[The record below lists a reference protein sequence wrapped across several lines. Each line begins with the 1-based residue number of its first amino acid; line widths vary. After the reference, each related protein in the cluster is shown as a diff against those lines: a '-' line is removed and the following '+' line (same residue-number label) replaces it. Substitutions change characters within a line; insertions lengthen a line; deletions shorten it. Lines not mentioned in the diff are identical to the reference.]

1 MKSNSHLDSF
11 TGIYDMNGKPICNG
25 DTIRVHDNDAF
36 KKEPIVGTVIW
47 KNGNY
52 QFKGNH
58 WCEYNIYAWRKSV
71 EVLESGRESVYTGS
85 TIDELLEKWESKNL
99 NFTITDRVLLR
110 KAFKDGFVEGVTTKE
125 KSSLTIDDIYK
136 ADIKGRMNAFQYVI
150 DFYEILNFN
159 EIVKQRNLMAENLK
173 RYEEKHNA

>member
-1 MKSNSHLDSF
+1 MKSNSHLDKF

-25 DTIRVHDNDAF
+25 DKIRVHDNDAMKF
-36 KKEPIVGTVIW
+36 KKGPIVGTVIW

-71 EVLESGRESVYTGS
+71 EVLESGRESVYENS
-85 TIDELLEKWESKNL
+85 TIDEWESKNL
-99 NFTITDRVLLR
+99 NFTITDRVLIR
-110 KAFKDGFVEGVTTKE
+110 KAFKDGFVEGVSTKE

-136 ADIKGRMNAFQYVI
+136 ADIRGRMNAFQYVI
-150 DFYEILNFN
+150 DFYEILDFN
-159 EIVKQRNLMAENLK
+159 EIVKQRDLMAVNLK
-173 RYEEKHNA
+173 RYEEKHNV